1 MRWRML
7 HDGVMEMVLV
17 MVFRFRRSESESER
31 LPAKFDFRLS
41 ACPEK
46 KNVHSCPA
54 IGQFFFFCQKS
65 ESRWCAFHGLEK
77 RQQSLTLQEV
87 SRSTGERKTRRSQ
100 EAAVFLSA
108 VSHFSTKFL
117 EEYVPNVSE
126 QTWAGIP
133 NTKYYYWISTEKHSV
148 KTGDKTNDAVLCS
161 SGRYTRPQ
169 TQKLIR
175 ETLIIHFGPF

>member
-54 IGQFFFFCQKS
+54 IGQFFLLFV
-65 ESRWCAFHGLEK
+65 K
-77 RQQSLTLQEV
+77 RV
-87 SRSTGERKTRRSQ
+87 SQDGVLFTVLKNDS
-100 EAAVFLSA
+100 
-108 VSHFSTKFL
+108 SH
-117 EEYVPNVSE
+117 
-126 QTWAGIP
+126 
-133 NTKYYYWISTEKHSV
+133 
-148 KTGDKTNDAVLCS
+148 
-161 SGRYTRPQ
+161 
-169 TQKLIR
+169 
-175 ETLIIHFGPF
+175 